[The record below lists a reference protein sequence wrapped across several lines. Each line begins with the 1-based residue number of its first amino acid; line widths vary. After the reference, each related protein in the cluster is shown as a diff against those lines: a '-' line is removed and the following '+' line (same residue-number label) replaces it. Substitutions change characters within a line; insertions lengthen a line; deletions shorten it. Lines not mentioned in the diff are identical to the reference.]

1 MSPLRTVRATAL
13 VPGDV
18 TTAQAAVHELRG
30 LLWPGATEVLLD
42 EGGTVVHSVGDGPDV
57 PDGWLTW
64 SVQPATAD
72 CVRVTVALDEED
84 VPAPEPEL
92 DALLAAL
99 LGRRLASA

>member
-1 MSPLRTVRATAL
+1 MSPLRTVRASAL

-18 TTAQAAVHELRG
+18 STAQAAVHELRG

-42 EGGTVVHSVGDGPDV
+42 EAGTVVHSVGDGPD
-57 PDGWLTW
+57 GWLTW
-64 SVQPATAD
+64 SLQPATAD